1 MPDQPMDQR
10 QVLDHLGLGAG
21 LCDAL
26 GRGEIIEQAT
36 HPHPDMRDLT
46 VGAAVNAMVLNG
58 LGCIT
63 QALYLVPRCCHQK
76 PTSQRMSPRVTPTPL
91 TDAA

>member
-36 HPHPDMRDLT
+36 HPHPAMRDLT
-46 VGAAVNAMVLNG
+46 VGAPSKPW
-58 LGCIT
+58 CRHS
-63 QALYLVPRCCHQK
+63 ALRFRYGGIFIGKTMPHDLPGVGAGAGALP
-76 PTSQRMSPRVTPTPL
+76 SG
-91 TDAA
+91 